1 MNSESEQ
8 LNHEIERLEA
18 ELRLNPN
25 NSDITICLSQATL
38 AAGDYR
44 RGWRLYTS
52 RYFHQNFTA
61 ANEYAEIFKTY
72 FSQTLPW
79 EGQSLHQKTILVL
92 HEQGCGDLFM
102 MARYLQKLKLE
113 RGATIKLFVLDES
126 LVNLFKHQPHIDSV
140 SSNPISDILEDF
152 DFWCLS
158 LDFPLI
164 FQTELNTI
172 PPNCLL
178 PNQRLV
184 EKWKQKLP
192 CQNKLRVGLVWK
204 GNPDFQSDKTRSLP
218 SLSILLPLLNIT
230 DVQFFSLQKGEGEA
244 EAAETA
250 NASPNFTDLA
260 TALTD
265 YSESAAII
273 ANLDLLISSDT
284 GVAHL
289 AGALGKPVWL
299 MTPGIDTCWRWLLN
313 RTDSPW
319 YPSMRLF
326 RQSRADAELADW
338 SKVVAK
344 IAAELEKLSFKKRR
358 LRLLNPLNWF

>member
-1 MNSESEQ
+1 MDENEQ
-8 LNHEIERLEA
+8 LNKEISRLEE
-18 ELRLNPN
+18 ELRQNPDNPN
-25 NSDITICLSQATL
+25 SAILLAESVLS
-38 AAGDYR
+38 AGDYR

-52 RYFHQNFTA
+52 RYSHPNFTVA
-61 ANEYAEIFKTY
+61 HEYAAIFKTY

-79 EGQSLHQKTILVL
+79 EGQSLHKKTLLVL

-102 MARYLQKLKLE
+102 VARYLQKLKSE
-113 RGATIKLFVLDES
+113 RGATVKLFVLHES
-126 LVNLFKHQPHIDSV
+126 LVSLFKHQTYIDSV
-140 SSNPISDILEDF
+140 SSNATSNILEDF

-178 PNQRLV
+178 PNQKLV

-192 CQNKLRVGLVWK
+192 CQNKLRVGLVWR
-204 GNPDFQSDKTRSLP
+204 GNPDFVSDKTRSLP
-218 SLSILLPLLNIT
+218 SLSILSPLFNIP

-244 EAAETA
+244 EATA
-250 NASPNFTDLA
+250 AAVNLSNFTNLSNQLA
-260 TALTD
+260 DYAQTAALI
-265 YSESAAII
+265 ES
-273 ANLDLLISSDT
+273 LDLVISSDT

-289 AGALGKPVWL
+289 TGALGNPVWL
-299 MTPGIDTCWRWLLN
+299 MTPGLDTCWRWLLN

-326 RQSRADAELADW
+326 RQSLADAELADW
-338 SKVVAK
+338 SKVVSE
-344 IAAELEKLSFKKRR
+344 IAVELEKLSVKKRR